1 MVEADIYE
9 SYKVLQKSKLYGLL
23 QVRHAFDITLNLFVK
38 ILVNTSG
45 IIRSVTVL
53 RLLIVLFEYTCTYTV
68 WRQI

>member
-1 MVEADIYE
+1 MVETDIYE